1 MLLEVL
7 SKIIFF
13 GLALVGVLIF
23 LIKLLY
29 GEFNDEIQTVVDKLS
44 EHMAKL
50 KARYAGRGCSP
61 LKKMDDRFGTDAKLR
76 ELRYYRDLAKIDLCV
91 LDTELKML
99 DAVSRAKSKYRSR

>member
-1 MLLEVL
+1 M
-7 SKIIFF
+7 IILGIMFWRLVF
-13 GLALVGVLIF
+13 VGVLTFLIF
-23 LIKLLY
+23 LLS
-29 GEFNDEIQTVVDKLS
+29 GEFNNEIQVVVDKLS

-50 KARYAGRGCSP
+50 KARYAERGCSP

-99 DAVSRAKSKYRSR
+99 DAVSRAKSKYGGR